1 MSTYRA
7 LKGYSIKSVTSDPA
21 NTKEGQIWYNSSVR
35 AIKLSPLIGA
45 WASGGAMNTAKQE
58 CGGCGTQTA
67 GLVWA
72 GTFEDGDTVDASL
85 TVDTEE
91 YNGAAW
97 AEQNNLGTKR
107 SFLASAGTQTAAL
120 TAGGQNG
127 DTVYVNTEEYGGT
140 SWTAGGNLPAAKS
153 NWCGLGT
160 QTAALALAAQQNT
173 AAGVNVEAYDGSSWS
188 EGPNINTGRNNAAA
202 AGTSTAGL
210 LVCGF
215 APGVPGRVIHVEE
228 YDGTS
233 WSEQANYPTALNQLG
248 GSGLQTDSV
257 FFGGGAPAKQT
268 AANTY
273 DGTAFATT
281 GALANANGEM
291 GTTTG
296 TPTASG
302 ALSMGGNGPPA
313 YRTQTEE
320 FTNAPV
326 TRTAD
331 LS

>member
-1 MSTYRA
+1 MSLLLRRRIFSDATYSNEEGI
-7 LKGYSIKSVTSDPA
+7 LNSKGCKTKS
-21 NTKEGQIWYNSSVR
+21 
-35 AIKLSPLIGA
+35 
-45 WASGGAMNTAKQE
+45 
-58 CGGCGTQTA
+58 
-67 GLVWA
+67 
-72 GTFEDGDTVDASL
+72 
-85 TVDTEE
+85 
-91 YNGAAW
+91 W

-107 SFLASAGTQTAAL
+107 SFLTSAGTQTAAL

-173 AAGVNVEAYDGSSWS
+173 AAGVNVEAYDGSSWT
-188 EGPNINTGRNNAAA
+188 EGPNINTGRNDAAA

-215 APGVPGRVIHVEE
+215 APGVPGRVVHVEE
-228 YDGTS
+228 WNGTA

-257 FFGGGAPAKQT
+257 FFGGGAPTKQT

-313 YRTQTEE
+313 YRNQTEE

-326 TRTAD
+326 TRTVD
-331 LS
+331 VS